1 MAESLTQE
9 EASKS
14 PKLLVAA
21 IDFGTVYS
29 GYAYSFK
36 YEWTKIK
43 INNWGGGE
51 NLSYKTPSVLLLN
64 PDQSFNSFGYQ
75 AERKYAELAENGS
88 ECKKYFY
95 FQRFKMILRTSLEK
109 VTWYW
114 FCRAKIWNV
123 QYTFA
128 IKYHNSLCLTFNV
141 IILVS
146 H

>member
-36 YEWTKIK
+36 YEWIKVK

-114 FCRAKIWNV
+114 FRRCYYIELKSGTYNTLL
-123 QYTFA
+123 QS
-128 IKYHNSLCLTFNV
+128 N
-141 IILVS
+141 IIIVYI
-146 H
+146 